1 MSINVNSIDVP
12 TKQRIDEMIASSL
25 TFVESPEIANP
36 EPGMCCRDP
45 KTGDML
51 VYYGGSWV
59 PLAIPLDIDIESL
72 KENNEMALWLCEEAE
87 RQRKEA
93 ERQRFELL

>member
-59 PLAIPLDIDIESL
+59 PLAIPLDIESL